1 MPDQEKI
8 EPEKFADALT
18 NKILDLTGKTKTVR
32 RIRNSQI
39 LTAIFGTIG
48 FAMFIS
54 GMNQLL
60 INIPPLISLVVGTGL
75 MIVAGVFIQ
84 KLTK

>member
-1 MPDQEKI
+1 MSNQQNV
-8 EPEKFADALT
+8 EPEKFADTAAK
-18 NKILDLTGKTKTVR
+18 KILDLTGKTKTVR

-39 LTAIFGTIG
+39 LTAVFGTVG

-54 GMNQLL
+54 GVDKLL
-60 INIPPLISLVVGTGL
+60 THIPPLTSLIVGIVL
-75 MIVAGVFIQ
+75 MVVAGVFIQ

>member
-1 MPDQEKI
+1 MPEQEKI
-8 EPEKFADALT
+8 EPEKFADSAAK
-18 NKILDLTGKTKTVR
+18 KILELTGRTKTVR

-39 LTAIFGTIG
+39 LTAIFGTVG

-54 GMNQLL
+54 GVDKLL
-60 INIPPLISLVVGTGL
+60 TNIPPLTSLVVGIGL